1 MDHKPVTKKEF
12 YLEMHRYLGRKQAE
26 RDHKAQKANFVVS
39 KRGEMKMDDD
49 GKSEDWQ
56 TKLQSVR
63 GSLSKARSRT
73 RSRGRAFAR

>member
-12 YLEMHRYLGRKQAE
+12 YREMHRYLGRKQAD
-26 RDHKAQKANFVVS
+26 RDHKAQRKNLVVS
-39 KRGEMKMDDD
+39 SRGEMSSEGEDK
-49 GKSEDWQ
+49 GEDWQ

-63 GSLSKARSRT
+63 GSLSKARSRS